1 MIKSRVPGDFIVI
14 VIKVVAQASFAV
26 FMVNIV
32 DI

>member
-14 VIKVVAQASFAV
+14 VIKVQASFAV
-26 FMVNIV
+26 LMVNIV